1 MRVRSKLADVEF
13 QFGEFEY
20 KKDHLIIHSA
30 QEQAMQ
36 TRVYVSPDDIVSALI
51 KAHCPIPGSGC
62 TLSVSRFSWFATGAA
77 GRAKS
82 QESRIFGRVYSMLN
96 QRPLS
101 NLTVFLL

>member
-36 TRVYVSPDDIVSALI
+36 TKVYVSPDDVVSALI
-51 KAHCPIPGSGC
+51 KALSNPRVWLYLIGFPFFLVRYRAPPEKGKQGSGI
-62 TLSVSRFSWFATGAA
+62 A
-77 GRAKS
+77 
-82 QESRIFGRVYSMLN
+82 
-96 QRPLS
+96 
-101 NLTVFLL
+101 